1 MTDALL
7 WSILL
12 LALGLGLI
20 ALELF
25 VPSGGVLGILAAL
38 AIIASI
44 AVAFSGGWVTGVVM
58 LVATMLILPVALAAA
73 VHYWPRT
80 PIGRM
85 ILLETPQSEDEV
97 LSDTPEHRKLKDL
110 IGKRGVAKTKMLPSG
125 AVVIDG
131 RVYDAIGEGMAID
144 PGQPVRVTAVRTN
157 RIAVVLDDSPRELLS
172 ESADVLAQPRGIWGW
187 NPWIN
192 RRVERRGGL
201 AGCSIPWTNL
211 GVDNCMRA
219 PLGVKQG
226 VVG

>member
-12 LALGLGLI
+12 LVLGLGLI

-44 AVAFSGGWVTGVVM
+44 AVAFSGGWVTGVIM

-85 ILLETPQSEDEV
+85 MLLETPQSEDEV

-157 RIAVVLDDSPRELLS
+157 RIVVVLDDSPRELLS
-172 ESADVLAQPRGIWGW
+172 ESADVLAQPAR
-187 NPWIN
+187 
-192 RRVERRGGL
+192 
-201 AGCSIPWTNL
+201 NL
-211 GVDNCMRA
+211 GLESLDQ
-219 PLGVKQG
+219 PPS
-226 VVG
+226 

>member
-44 AVAFSGGWVTGVVM
+44 AVAFSGGWVTGVIM

-73 VHYWPRT
+73 IHYWPRT
-80 PIGRM
+80 PIGRA
-85 ILLETPQSEDEV
+85 ILLETPQSEEEV
-97 LSDTPEHRKLKDL
+97 LPDKPAHRKLKDL
-110 IGKRGVAKTKMLPSG
+110 IGKRGTAKTKMLPSG

-144 PGQPVRVTAVRTN
+144 PGQPIRVTAVRTN
-157 RIAVVLDDSPRELLS
+157 RIVVVLDDSPRAFAS
-172 ESADVLAQPRGIWGW
+172 ESADVLAQP
-187 NPWIN
+187 
-192 RRVERRGGL
+192 
-201 AGCSIPWTNL
+201 AHNL
-211 GVDNCMRA
+211 GLESLDQ
-219 PLGVKQG
+219 PPS
-226 VVG
+226 

>member
-12 LALGLGLI
+12 LVLGLGLI

-44 AVAFSGGWVTGVVM
+44 AVAFSGGWVTGVIM
-58 LVATMLILPVALAAA
+58 LVATMLILPLALAAA
-73 VHYWPRT
+73 IHYWPRT

-85 ILLETPQSEDEV
+85 ILLETPQSEEEV
-97 LSDTPEHRKLKDL
+97 LPDRPEHRKLQDL
-110 IGKRGVAKTKMLPSG
+110 IGKCGVAKTKMLPSG

-157 RIAVVLDDSPRELLS
+157 RIVVVLDDSPRTLLS
-172 ESADVLAQPRGIWGW
+172 ETADVLAQPAR
-187 NPWIN
+187 
-192 RRVERRGGL
+192 
-201 AGCSIPWTNL
+201 NL
-211 GVDNCMRA
+211 GLESLDLDK
-219 PLGVKQG
+219 PGD
-226 VVG
+226 

>member
-1 MTDALL
+1 VTDALL

-58 LVATMLILPVALAAA
+58 LLATMLILPVVLAAA
-73 VHYWPRT
+73 IHYWPRT
-80 PIGRM
+80 PIGRA
-85 ILLETPQSEDEV
+85 ILLETPQNEEEV
-97 LSDTPEHRKLKDL
+97 LPDTPEHRKLKEL
-110 IGKRGVAKTKMLPSG
+110 IGKRGTAKTKMLPSG

-157 RIAVVLDDSPRELLS
+157 RIVVVLDDSPRAVAS
-172 ESADVLAQPRGIWGW
+172 ESADVLAQPAR
-187 NPWIN
+187 
-192 RRVERRGGL
+192 
-201 AGCSIPWTNL
+201 NL
-211 GVDNCMRA
+211 GLESWDQ
-219 PLGVKQG
+219 PPS
-226 VVG
+226 

>member
-44 AVAFSGGWVTGVVM
+44 AVAFSGGWVTGVIM
-58 LVATMLILPVALAAA
+58 LVATMLILPVVLAAA
-73 VHYWPRT
+73 IHYWPRT

-85 ILLETPQSEDEV
+85 IILETPQSEDEV
-97 LSDTPEHRKLKDL
+97 LPDTPQHRQLKEL

-125 AVVIDG
+125 AIVIEG
-131 RVYDAIGEGMAID
+131 RVYDAFSEGMAIE
-144 PGQPVRVTAVRTN
+144 PGQPVRVTAIRTN
-157 RIAVVLDDSPRELLS
+157 RVAVVLDDAPPDRLA
-172 ESADVLAQPRGIWGW
+172 ESSDMLAQP
-187 NPWIN
+187 
-192 RRVERRGGL
+192 
-201 AGCSIPWTNL
+201 AGNL
-211 GVDNCMRA
+211 GLESWDNR
-219 PLGVKQG
+219 
-226 VVG
+226 

>member
-58 LVATMLILPVALAAA
+58 LLATMLILPLVLAAA
-73 VHYWPRT
+73 IHYWPRT
-80 PIGRM
+80 PIGRA
-85 ILLETPQSEDEV
+85 ILLETPQSEEEV
-97 LSDTPEHRKLKDL
+97 LPDTPEHRKLKDL
-110 IGKRGVAKTKMLPSG
+110 IGKRGTAKTKMLPSG
-125 AVVIDG
+125 AVVIEG

-144 PGQPVRVTAVRTN
+144 PGQPIRVTAVRTN
-157 RIAVVLDDSPRELLS
+157 RIVVVLDDSPRAFAPD
-172 ESADVLAQPRGIWGW
+172 SADVLAQPAR
-187 NPWIN
+187 
-192 RRVERRGGL
+192 
-201 AGCSIPWTNL
+201 NL
-211 GVDNCMRA
+211 GLESWDQ
-219 PLGVKQG
+219 PPS
-226 VVG
+226 

>member
-44 AVAFSGGWVTGVVM
+44 AVAFSGGWVTGVIM
-58 LVATMLILPVALAAA
+58 LVATMLILPIALAAA
-73 VHYWPRT
+73 IHYWPRT
-80 PIGRM
+80 PIGRA
-85 ILLETPQSEDEV
+85 ILLETPQSEEEV
-97 LSDTPEHRKLKDL
+97 LPDTADCRKLKDL
-110 IGKRGVAKTKMLPSG
+110 IGKRGAAKTKMLPSG

-144 PGQPVRVTAVRTN
+144 PGQPIRVTAVRTN
-157 RIAVVLDDSPRELLS
+157 RIVVVLDDSPRAFAS
-172 ESADVLAQPRGIWGW
+172 ESADVLAQP
-187 NPWIN
+187 
-192 RRVERRGGL
+192 
-201 AGCSIPWTNL
+201 AHNL
-211 GVDNCMRA
+211 GLESLDQ
-219 PLGVKQG
+219 PPS
-226 VVG
+226 